1 MGTPETYD
9 VAQLNA
15 TLRALLGSDATFY
28 PTQIEIKFP
37 RILAKIVSL
46 WGKPG
51 LDVYLGELMVSDR
64 PGRQGFPG
72 DVAME
77 IFRLSTIHSAL
88 GLSKEHVGTG
98 WAGIQDPDI
107 YRKAIAKEGD

>member
-1 MGTPETYD
+1 MDTPETYD

-15 TLRALLGSDATFY
+15 TLREHLGSNATFY
-28 PTQIEIKFP
+28 PTQIENKFP

-51 LDVYLGELMVSDR
+51 LDVYFGQLMVSDR
-64 PGRQGFPG
+64 HDRQGFPS

-88 GLSKEHVGTG
+88 GLSNEHVGTG
-98 WAGIQDPDI
+98 WAGIQDQDI
-107 YRKAIAKEGD
+107 YRKAITKDNG